1 MQGNVV
7 RIRERLGNDN
17 QEFKNLRARHQ
28 DFEQRLGT
36 LQQKS
41 YLNET
46 ERLEERDL
54 KKKTL
59 DVKDKMEA
67 IVRRH
72 RTGLES
78 TPAGN

>member
-7 RIRERLGNDN
+7 RIRERLARED
-17 QEFKNLRARHQ
+17 QEFRNLRERHR
-28 DFEQRLGT
+28 DFEQRLEA
-36 LQQKS
+36 LKQKS

-46 ERLEERDL
+46 ERLEERDI
-54 KKKTL
+54 KKRKL
-59 DVKDKMEA
+59 VLKDKMEA

-72 RTGLES
+72 RSGLES